1 MSLNH
6 DVVPN
11 PSNGQE
17 NETDAGECRNGRPTH
32 DSGDGRDGT
41 DARLPATPLPGD
53 ADRTTPESGT
63 GQNGAVNPA
72 AKSEQVSKSHDTGDS
87 RPEQVAHTGEQPQMR
102 PAPKRTAK
110 KPLMARLRKGKNVLV
125 LRTFRELDQ
134 VARAW
139 ADGHF
144 KVIVLIGNPGL
155 GKTRR
160 FKAVVGQGALY
171 LHGRVTPLQLYI
183 AAYRHRNL
191 LIVIDDVAGLIG
203 DPLGVA
209 VLKDLCQS
217 EAEKTVA
224 WRSSTKVL
232 QDENVPPDFKTTSP
246 VAFIT
251 NDWPTFDQ
259 KLSAL
264 EDRAHLM
271 VFDPRPLEIHLAAA
285 TWFEDQEVF
294 DFIGENLYFMPGLS
308 LRTYEQAAEFKAA
321 GFAWQ
326 DPLIDPRKGWK
337 RRLVATL
344 KLDQSF
350 SSEEDRV
357 KKFEELGG
365 GSRATYYRH
374 ARILAKL
381 PPVPRILLSNARQF
395 GKNGETGK

>member
-1 MSLNH
+1 VSLIS
-6 DVVPN
+6 DPCPN
-11 PSNGQE
+11 PNHEQE
-17 NETDAGECRNGRPTH
+17 NETHADDSFNGRPTRDLREGRDSTKAQTPATRRTADADDSTA
-32 DSGDGRDGT
+32 DSGT
-41 DARLPATPLPGD
+41 
-53 ADRTTPESGT
+53 S
-63 GQNGAVNPA
+63 QNGAVHPA
-72 AKSEQVSKSHDTGDS
+72 LQSEPVSKSRDAGDL
-87 RPEQVAHTGEQPQMR
+87 RPDQVGSTGEQPQMR

-125 LRTFRELDQ
+125 LRSYRELDQ

-160 FKAVVGQGALY
+160 FKVVVGPEALY

-191 LIVIDDVAGLIG
+191 LIVIDDVAGIIG

-217 EAEKTVA
+217 ESEKTVA

-232 QDENVPPDFKTTSP
+232 EDEGVPTEFKTTSP

-271 VFDPRPLEIHLAAA
+271 VFDPRPLEIHLASAA
-285 TWFEDQEVF
+285 WFYDQEVF
-294 DFIGENLYFMPGLS
+294 DFIGENLYFIPVLS
-308 LRTYEQAAEFKAA
+308 LRMYEQAAEFKAA

-326 DPLIDPRKGWK
+326 DLLIDPRKGWR
-337 RRLVATL
+337 RRLVAKL
-344 KLDQSF
+344 KTDPSF

-357 KKFEELGG
+357 EKFAELGG

-374 ARILAKL
+374 AGIWAKL
-381 PPVPRILLSNARQF
+381 PPVPRIVLSNARRS
-395 GKNGETGK
+395 GNNGETVK